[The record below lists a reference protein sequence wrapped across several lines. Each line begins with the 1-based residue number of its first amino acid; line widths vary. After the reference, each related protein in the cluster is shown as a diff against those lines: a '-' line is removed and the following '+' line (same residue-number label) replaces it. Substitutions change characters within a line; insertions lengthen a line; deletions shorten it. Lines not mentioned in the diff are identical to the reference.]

1 LRVAVVVD
9 HVGDG
14 SCVENPVVA
23 HMPNRPQAPCLD
35 DGPPSSKAA
44 LEEVNRA
51 RAALRT
57 VGGLVKGRG
66 GGLAKRRAPTP
77 LDRKPSR
84 RTLNH
89 YKKGSTAGKTE

>member
-44 LEEVNRA
+44 LEEANRA

-57 VGGLVKGRG
+57 VGELLKGAGGTCEKEGPLPPPDRERKFLSLPVGPVKCHW
-66 GGLAKRRAPTP
+66 RA
-77 LDRKPSR
+77 
-84 RTLNH
+84 
-89 YKKGSTAGKTE
+89 